1 MKYILAVE
9 DDPINQLIIEDYLS
23 QDYKVD
29 LVDDGQKC
37 LDSVK
42 EKEPD
47 IILLDIA
54 IPSVDGYEVCKILKA
69 DEQYKNIPIVMV
81 TAYASKI
88 EKQRALDIG
97 ADDYL
102 TKPFKYDSLLEI
114 VEKYL

>member
-23 QDYKVD
+23 DYDVT
-29 LVDDGQKC
+29 LVEDGQKC
-37 LDSVK
+37 LDEVIK
-42 EKEPD
+42 KEPD

-54 IPSVDGYEVCKILKA
+54 IPLIDGYQVCKTIKEN
-69 DEQYKNIPIVMV
+69 DKTKHIPIVMV
-81 TAYASKI
+81 TAYASEI
-88 EKQRALDIG
+88 EKQRALKIG

-102 TKPFKYDSLLEI
+102 TKPFKHDSLIEI